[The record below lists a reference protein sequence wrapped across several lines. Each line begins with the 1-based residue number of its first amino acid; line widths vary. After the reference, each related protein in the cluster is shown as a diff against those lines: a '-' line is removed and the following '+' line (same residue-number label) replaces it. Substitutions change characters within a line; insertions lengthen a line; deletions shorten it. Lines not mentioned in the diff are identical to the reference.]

1 MSFPLRVYC
10 LLSYSSIVYILTYP
24 VQKECVCVFSSSCL
38 LSLILFLYSLH
49 PNIPCTE
56 GVCVCVFSSSCLL
69 SLILFLYSLH
79 PNIPCTEGVCVSFP
93 LHVYCLLS
101 YSSIVYILTY
111 PVQKE
116 CVCVFSSSCLL
127 SLILFLYSLHPNI
140 PCTEGVCV
148 CVFSSSCLL
157 SLILFLYS
165 LHPNIPCT
173 EGVCVCV
180 FSSSCLLSLILFTL

>member
-1 MSFPLRVYC
+1 MSFPLHVYC

-49 PNIPCTE
+49 PNIPCSE
-56 GVCVCVFSSSCLL
+56 GVCVCVSS
-69 SLILFLYSLH
+69 
-79 PNIPCTEGVCVSFP
+79 P

-148 CVFSSSCLL
+148 CLL
-157 SLILFLYS
+157 LFMSIVSYLIPL
-165 LHPNIPCT
+165 
-173 EGVCVCV
+173 
-180 FSSSCLLSLILFTL
+180 